1 MPVRS
6 APSFP
11 PARLDARDDGAHTIE
26 LTLAFLTPMMGGGVE
41 INGPQKPCDPVTP
54 IRVASIRGQ
63 LRFWWR
69 ACNPSKA
76 TTLTDLREAEMALW
90 GSTSKPSAVSITVTR
105 QPPPPCSVAADR
117 SIGYGAFPLN
127 PQQGSNA
134 PAGKLHDFADSTFV
148 LTVRCPRAQREAL
161 EETIAAWTIFGG
173 LGGRTRRGFGALDDR
188 AQRTTPADLLH
199 KLRDRPALVGVP
211 SLARAEW
218 TLTKHSLS
226 KPRDAWSSALFALQD
241 FRQGEGTARPPR
253 ARGSSRPGRSRWPE
267 PDQIRRL
274 FGQHATGHEPVHRVR
289 KFPRAA
295 FGLPLIFHFSTRGDP
310 EQKSIT
316 LRPVNRN
323 RLASPLILRPIREGD
338 HYRAL
343 ALVLEIAGPSL
354 ELELDVRGVGQPV
367 LMQLSPAEAQF
378 KPLDGE
384 PSPLTAFLRHFTAK
398 TKP

>member
-6 APSFP
+6 ALTLK
-11 PARLDARDDGAHTIE
+11 PAKLDPKAAGNITIE

-69 ACNPSKA
+69 ACNPANA
-76 TTLTDLREAEMALW
+76 TTLTDLQKHEAALW
-90 GSTSKPSAVSITVTR
+90 GSTSRPSAVTITVVR
-105 QPPPPCSVAADR
+105 QPRPPRSIEADR

-127 PQQGSNA
+127 PQQGSA
-134 PAGKLHDFADSTFV
+134 PAGKLHDFGDSTFV
-148 LTVRCPRAQREAL
+148 LTVRCPHAQREAL
-161 EETIAAWTIFGG
+161 EETIAAWTSFGG

-218 TLTKHSLS
+218 RFTKHSLS
-226 KPRDAWSSALFALQD
+226 DPRDAWSSALFALQD

-253 ARGSSRPGRSRWPE
+253 AREARRPGRSRWPE
-267 PDQIRRL
+267 PDEIRRL
-274 FGQHATGHEPVHRVR
+274 FRQHATGHEPVHRVR

-295 FGLPLIFHFSTRGDP
+295 FGLPMIFHFSTRGDP

-316 LRPVNRN
+316 LKPIDRN

-343 ALVLEIAGPSL
+343 ALVLQIAGPPL
-354 ELELDVRGVGQPV
+354 ELELDVRGVWKPV

-384 PSPLTAFLRHFTAK
+384 PSPLTAFLRHFTAT